1 MQSRFGTGVPPVS
14 FPPSAQ
20 IVNDLSADLFAEGQ
34 DVETVLRLAV
44 KALSRVRSGTWLGVV
59 MCDDIATS
67 RVVVADDSDPKVA
80 DYIKRYMA
88 SLNKPGYARTTGV
101 SQRVI
106 DSGEPLLVPNV
117 PAERFFEHM
126 TPEARAWMA
135 REPLPGAIK
144 SAAVLMVPMHA
155 NGRIV
160 GTLGLIRWNPVD
172 SMGADDVRWMQPIA
186 DRIGLAVDAA
196 ENRTSS
202 GVRLER
208 LSALH
213 RVAIALASSQDLRL
227 TLTILA
233 EQVAATLPADAVDLL
248 VVDEAAQEIRIA
260 AAVGFHSTSMPDYRL
275 PAGPILHDL
284 AAQGEQPHFLS
295 DADWIGRT
303 QRRSLFAREGFRSH
317 ASVCLL
323 VRGKLVGVL
332 EVFHRSELEPDP
344 ESLSFLDAMGA
355 HAAVAIDSSQMLNR
369 LDRAARARPLAPQ
382 PPADMG
388 RLDRQVLAMLCE
400 GATNAEIAEQVHL
413 SIHTVKFHVRRL
425 RDRLGAANR
434 TDLALK
440 ATRRGWN

>member
-1 MQSRFGTGVPPVS
+1 MQSGVGPRQPVNVQS
-14 FPPSAQ
+14 SAQ
-20 IVNDLSADLFAEGQ
+20 IVKDLSSALFAEGQ
-34 DVETVLRLAV
+34 DVETVLRLAI
-44 KALSRVRSGTWLGVV
+44 KTLSRVRHGTWLGVV

-67 RVVVADDSDPKVA
+67 RVVVADDADPKIA
-80 DYIKRYMA
+80 EYIKRYMA
-88 SLNKPGYARTTGV
+88 SLKKPGYARTTGL

-106 DSGEPLLVPNV
+106 DSGEPVLVPNV
-117 PAERFFEHM
+117 PAERFMEHM
-126 TPEARAWMA
+126 TPEAREWMA
-135 REPLPGAIK
+135 REALPVPVH
-144 SAAVLMVPMHA
+144 SADVLMVPMRA

-160 GTLGLIRWNPVD
+160 GTLGLIQWNPLD
-172 SMGADDVRWMQPIA
+172 SMDADDVLWMQPIA
-186 DRIGLAVDAA
+186 DRIGLAVDNA
-196 ENRTSS
+196 ENRASS
-202 GVRLER
+202 VVRLDR

-227 TLTILA
+227 TLAVVA

-248 VVDEAAQEIRIA
+248 VVDDAAQEIRIA

-275 PAGPILHDL
+275 PAAPILHDL
-284 AAQGEQPHFLS
+284 AALGEQPRLLS

-303 QRRSLFAREGFRSH
+303 QRRSLFAREGFRGH

-344 ESLSFLDAMGA
+344 ESLDFLDAMGT
-355 HAAVAIDSSQMLNR
+355 HAALAIDNVQTQNR
-369 LDRAARARPLAPQ
+369 LDRATRAQAVVRQ

-388 RLDRQVLAMLCE
+388 VLDRQILAMLCE
-400 GATNAEIAEQVHL
+400 GATNAEIADQVHL
-413 SIHTVKFHVRRL
+413 SVHTVKFHVRRL

-440 ATRRGWN
+440 ATRLGWN

>member
-1 MQSRFGTGVPPVS
+1 MNL
-14 FPPSAQ
+14 PPSEQ
-20 IVNDLSADLFAEGQ
+20 IVNDLSSALFAEGH
-34 DVETVLRLAV
+34 DVEIVLRLAI
-44 KALSRVRSGTWLGVV
+44 KILSRVRHGTWLGVV

-67 RVVVADDSDPKVA
+67 RVVVADDADPMIA
-80 DYIKRYMA
+80 EYIKRYMA
-88 SLNKPGYARTTGV
+88 SLKKPGYARTTGL

-106 DSGEPLLVPNV
+106 DSGEPVLVPNI
-117 PAERFFEHM
+117 PAERFIEYV
-126 TPEARAWMA
+126 TPEAGEWMA
-135 REPLPGAIK
+135 REALPVPIQ
-144 SAAVLMVPMHA
+144 SAGVLMVPMRA

-160 GTLGLIRWNPVD
+160 GTLGLIQWNPLD
-172 SMGADDVRWMQPIA
+172 SMNADDVLWMQPIA
-186 DRIGLAVDAA
+186 DRIGLAVDDA

-202 GVRLER
+202 VVRLER

-233 EQVAATLPADAVDLL
+233 EQVAAGLPADAVDLL
-248 VVDEAAQEIRIA
+248 VVDNAAQEIRIA
-260 AAVGFHSTSMPDYRL
+260 AAVGFHSASMPDYRL
-275 PAGPILHDL
+275 PAAPVLHHL
-284 AAQGEQPHFLS
+284 AALGEQPRFLS

-317 ASVCLL
+317 CSVCVL

-332 EVFHRSELEPDP
+332 EVFHRSELDPDP
-344 ESLSFLDAMGA
+344 ESLEFLDAMAA
-355 HAAVAIDSSQMLNR
+355 HAAVAIDVSQLQNR
-369 LDRAARARPLAPQ
+369 LDRATVAQPTVPQ

-388 RLDRQVLAMLCE
+388 VLDRRVLAMVCE
-400 GATNAEIAEQVHL
+400 GATNAEIADRVHL

-425 RDRLGAANR
+425 RERLGAANR